1 MRGSLWKIFSTPAV
15 NVVINNQDVGTSVT
29 QT

>member
-1 MRGSLWKIFSTPAV
+1 MRGSLWKIFSIPAV
-15 NVVINNQDVGTSVT
+15 NVVTSNHAVGTSVT